1 MGSIHGSMTVHFTEE
16 FRPFTYFQ
24 MDPRV
29 TSGYENKRNITRA
42 RGVVHMY
49 SAPPTAEGVK
59 LRDVGHNLVI
69 EKKPFLWS
77 RTVVP
82 VGWFIEY
89 NSDVYRVLSHN
100 EWDFEASMTIHG
112 LEKVV
117 GDDGSVTVN
126 PAFNLGNDF
135 LG

>member
-16 FRPFTYFQ
+16 FRSFTYFQ

-29 TSGYENKRNITRA
+29 TSGYGPRLNEQRA
-42 RGVVHMY
+42 RGVLHMY

-69 EKKPFLWS
+69 EKKPFLWA
-77 RTVVP
+77 RIVIP

-112 LEKVV
+112 LERVV
-117 GDDGSVTVN
+117 GDDGTVSVD
-126 PAFNLGNDF
+126 PAFNLGNDS